1 METRARY
8 VLVGLFTLVV
18 IAAGFVFVYWLNN
31 AGGLGKRTVY
41 RVRFENSVSGLRPGS
56 AVLFNGIRVGEV
68 TNLQLGTDNPREV
81 IATIA
86 VEQTTPVRTDT
97 QIGLEFQGLMGGA
110 SLSLKGGTRALP
122 VPTALAPGET
132 PVLVADAVA
141 GQDTMQ
147 AAREVLQRMDTILAE
162 NSEALRSTMTNLSTF
177 SGVLARNS
185 DRVDTILEGLQRMT
199 GTGTEKAPP
208 VIYDL
213 TAPRT
218 FPPANKSPHGQLV
231 VLDPSAVLA
240 LESQRIVVQ
249 PNTAENPTF
258 ADARWSDSLPK
269 LFQSKIIQ
277 SFENANYLSAVARP
291 MEGLTADYQLLIDI
305 RRFQISVSPEPIA
318 EVEFSAKILADG
330 RITKTRIFH
339 TTAPTKGMEAPAAVA
354 ALNEAFARAATGLVI
369 WVSESI

>member
-1 METRARY
+1 MEIRARY
-8 VLVGLFTLVV
+8 ILVGLFTFVV
-18 IAAGFVFVYWLNN
+18 IVAGFVFVYWLHN

-41 RVRFENSVSGLRPGS
+41 RVRFENSVSGLRAGS

-81 IATIA
+81 MATIA

-97 QIGLEFQGLMGGA
+97 QVGLEFQGLMGGA

-122 VPTALAPGET
+122 VPAASSPGEA
-132 PVLVADAVA
+132 PALEADAAA
-141 GQDTMQ
+141 GQDMTQ
-147 AAREVLQRMDTILAE
+147 AAREVLRRMDTILAE
-162 NSEALRSTMTNLSTF
+162 NSEALHSTMTNLSTF
-177 SGVLARNS
+177 SAALARNS
-185 DRVDTILEGLQRMT
+185 DRVDGIVEGLQRMT
-199 GTGTEKAPP
+199 GTGTAKPP

-218 FPPANKSPHGQLV
+218 FPPTDKPPHGQLV
-231 VLDPSAVLA
+231 VPEPTTLVA
-240 LESQRIVVQ
+240 LEGQRIIVQ
-249 PNTAENPTF
+249 PDTSQSPTF
-258 ADARWSDSLPK
+258 TDARWSDSVPK
-269 LFQSKIIQ
+269 LFQAKIIQ

-330 RITKTRIFH
+330 RITHTRIWH
-339 TTAPTKGMEAPAAVA
+339 TTAPTQGIDAPAAVA

>member
-18 IAAGFVFVYWLNN
+18 IAAGFVFVYWINN
-31 AGGLGKRTVY
+31 AGGLGKRTIY

-68 TNLQLGTDNPREV
+68 TNLQLGTDNPGEV
-81 IATIA
+81 MATIA

-97 QIGLEFQGLMGGA
+97 QVGLEFQGLMGGA

-122 VPTALAPGET
+122 IPAAMAPGET
-132 PVLVADAVA
+132 PVLVADAAA

-147 AAREVLQRMDTILAE
+147 VAREVLRRMDAILAE
-162 NSEALRSTMTNLSTF
+162 NSDALQSTMTNLSTF

-185 DRVDTILEGLQRMT
+185 DRVDSILEGLQRMT

-208 VIYDL
+208 IIYDL

-218 FPPANKSPHGQLV
+218 FPPADKPPHGQLV
-231 VLDPSAVLA
+231 VLDPTAVLA

-249 PNTAENPTF
+249 PNTENPTF

-277 SFENANYLSAVARP
+277 SFENAKYLSAVARP

-305 RRFQISVSPEPIA
+305 RRFQISVSAEPIA

-330 RITKTRIFH
+330 RITHTRILH
-339 TTAPTKGMEAPAAVA
+339 ATAPAKELNAPAAAA
-354 ALNEAFARAATGLVI
+354 ALNEAFNKLVTELVI
-369 WVSESI
+369 WISKTI